1 MAKKVFCLFLVICSG
16 GMVIYG
22 GPDCYKVKAYYLFVY
37 LYSEA
42 KGALRLSFG
51 YKCSRKRALQSTCCI
66 HCAVLTSL
74 RVQQGHRLIKDKC
87 FIEIKQ
93 LKNPR

>member
-1 MAKKVFCLFLVICSG
+1 MEVQTVIKLKLIIFLFI
-16 GMVIYG
+16 
-22 GPDCYKVKAYYLFVY
+22 FTQ
-37 LYSEA
+37 
-42 KGALRLSFG
+42 RLSFG

-66 HCAVLTSL
+66 HCAVLMSL

>member
-1 MAKKVFCLFLVICSG
+1 
-16 GMVIYG
+16 MVIYG

-42 KGALRLSFG
+42 KGALRLPFG

-66 HCAVLTSL
+66 HCAVLMSL
-74 RVQQGHRLIKDKC
+74 GVQQGHYLIKDKC